1 MTKLPLIAA
10 RDMER
15 LLLTLGFKRSRQR
28 GSHVIFRHED
38 GRTACVPDHGSR
50 VLARPLLRSILR
62 DADISL
68 EQFLHLLNDL

>member
-15 LLLTLGFKRSRQR
+15 LLLSIGFKRSRRR
-28 GSHVIFRHED
+28 GSHIIYRHDD

-62 DADISL
+62 DADITL
-68 EQFLHLLNDL
+68 DQYLDLLNEL